1 MKNPKIDPL
10 IENWLASKNWKLLP
24 FQQEAWQRYQE
35 GKSGLISVPTGA
47 GKTYAAYLPALAEL
61 HSHAEKGLQIL
72 YITPLR
78 ALAKDLE
85 YALKQPIED
94 LQLPYRV
101 EKRTGDTTASVK
113 NKQKKSP
120 PEILLTTPE
129 SLALMLSDPDAHQRF
144 SKLKTII
151 VDEWHELLT
160 SKRGVL
166 FELCLARLK
175 KFSANVK
182 IWGLTATIGNSAEA
196 AQACVGMDKTPTLVI
211 AKMAREVILESIL
224 PEKINQLPW
233 AGHLG
238 LRMLPY
244 VIKQLSPDC
253 PTLIFTNTR
262 SQAEKWFQAIKETKP
277 AWANLMALH
286 HSSID
291 KKSRESIEEGI
302 KEGRLSFVVC
312 TSSLDL
318 GIDLPKVEKVIQIG
332 SPKSISRLIQRAG
345 RSSHRPLT
353 PCYIAIVPTHA
364 LEVIELRA
372 YRKALR
378 DQFIEKRYPLKKS
391 FDVLLQ
397 HLITC
402 AIGGGFEKEPFF
414 QEIKTCASFIDITM
428 QEFESCLQFLISG
441 GNALEAYPDYKK
453 LVFIDNK
460 YCVQDSMVIRRHKMN
475 IGTISSDPYI
485 PVKLLKGGAI
495 GMVEESFLTH
505 LKAGDSFLFAG
516 RRLKLVQYRD
526 MTAYVRLTK
535 DENIPTAVWKGSR
548 LPFSSSLGLMLRQA
562 LGNFE
567 QAEPEDTLV
576 KEIIGLQNFISHVP
590 TKNELLLETL
600 KSREGWHLFIY
611 PFEGKTIHEGLAM
624 LVAHRLSQFSPSTF
638 TISCND
644 YGLEILSNRPFDERV
659 LTADLFS
666 TKAALKEVEVLINM
680 QEAGRSCFRDIARI
694 AGLFFPGFPGKYK
707 SHRQVQISTGLLF
720 EVLQKYDPDNLLIK
734 QAKQE
739 VLEHQFQI
747 DKLILVLERLF
758 SSDIIIKPMRK
769 FSPFAL
775 PLFIERVHGSLSTE
789 TLEDRIKNIQ
799 NSWTRV
805 K

>member
-1 MKNPKIDPL
+1 
-10 IENWLASKNWKLLP
+10 
-24 FQQEAWQRYQE
+24 
-35 GKSGLISVPTGA
+35 
-47 GKTYAAYLPALAEL
+47 
-61 HSHAEKGLQIL
+61 
-72 YITPLR
+72 
-78 ALAKDLE
+78 
-85 YALKQPIED
+85 
-94 LQLPYRV
+94 
-101 EKRTGDTTASVK
+101 
-113 NKQKKSP
+113 
-120 PEILLTTPE
+120 
-129 SLALMLSDPDAHQRF
+129 
-144 SKLKTII
+144 
-151 VDEWHELLT
+151 
-160 SKRGVL
+160 
-166 FELCLARLK
+166 
-175 KFSANVK
+175 
-182 IWGLTATIGNSAEA
+182 
-196 AQACVGMDKTPTLVI
+196 
-211 AKMAREVILESIL
+211 
-224 PEKINQLPW
+224 
-233 AGHLG
+233 
-238 LRMLPY
+238 
-244 VIKQLSPDC
+244 
-253 PTLIFTNTR
+253 
-262 SQAEKWFQAIKETKP
+262 
-277 AWANLMALH
+277 
-286 HSSID
+286 
-291 KKSRESIEEGI
+291 
-302 KEGRLSFVVC
+302 
-312 TSSLDL
+312 
-318 GIDLPKVEKVIQIG
+318 
-332 SPKSISRLIQRAG
+332 
-345 RSSHRPLT
+345 
-353 PCYIAIVPTHA
+353 
-364 LEVIELRA
+364 
-372 YRKALR
+372 
-378 DQFIEKRYPLKKS
+378 
-391 FDVLLQ
+391 
-397 HLITC
+397 
-402 AIGGGFEKEPFF
+402 
-414 QEIKTCASFIDITM
+414 
-428 QEFESCLQFLISG
+428 
-441 GNALEAYPDYKK
+441 
-453 LVFIDNK
+453 
-460 YCVQDSMVIRRHKMN
+460 
-475 IGTISSDPYI
+475 
-485 PVKLLKGGAI
+485 
-495 GMVEESFLTH
+495 MVEESFLTH

-516 RRLKLVQYRD
+516 KRLKLVQYRD

-576 KEIIGLQNFISHVP
+576 KEIIRLQNFISQVP

-694 AGLFFPGFPGKYK
+694 AGLVFPGFPGKYK

-758 SSDIIIKPMRK
+758 SSDLIIKPMRK